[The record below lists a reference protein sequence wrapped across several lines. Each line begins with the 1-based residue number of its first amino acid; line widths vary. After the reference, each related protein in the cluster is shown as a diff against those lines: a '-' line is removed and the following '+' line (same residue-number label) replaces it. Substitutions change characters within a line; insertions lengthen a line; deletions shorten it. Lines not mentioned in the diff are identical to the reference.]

1 VSTLQRDQCS
11 KHRWLYSHET
21 SRVYIQCSRLE
32 FDAGWCS
39 QYNPA
44 NSHQEEDEWVPANK
58 SMSPTS
64 RCRSSSRAML
74 PKNLIGRLSRAGS
87 LTTTMV
93 SEACLLRVLCV
104 QEHIVGKAVHTVAMC
119 VNQWKILFLSSDQ
132 RTTHSYIGAHTNVR
146 RCHHVQR

>member
-1 VSTLQRDQCS
+1 MR
-11 KHRWLYSHET
+11 
-21 SRVYIQCSRLE
+21 RLVCI
-32 FDAGWCS
+32 FNVVDWNLMQDDVRSAIPRTATRKKTNGFLR
-39 QYNPA
+39 
-44 NSHQEEDEWVPANK
+44 
-58 SMSPTS
+58 TS

-93 SEACLLRVLCV
+93 SEAYLLRVLCV
-104 QEHIVGKAVHTVAMC
+104 QEHIVGKAVRTVAMC

-132 RTTHSYIGAHTNVR
+132 RTTHSYIGAHANVR